1 MAHHDTAV
9 ALLVAAT
16 SALALAG
23 CAPLPPNDP
32 TVTLRDTTAEDAEA
46 EADAPDPAP
55 TAAPKPIGPLTW
67 VSSDAAAVAQSKAE
81 RRPMIVHV
89 AAEWCAAC
97 KRMAT
102 ETFRDPQVQAQA
114 GRFVALRIDA
124 TNEDD
129 PQLDA
134 VLAKYEVIGVP
145 TLILFDSKG
154 HEQRRFTDF
163 IPPEKLL
170 GEIAGVR

>member
-9 ALLVAAT
+9 ALLFAAT
-16 SALALAG
+16 SALTFVA
-23 CAPLPPNDP
+23 CAPLPANDP
-32 TVTLRDTTAEDAEA
+32 TVTLRDTTAEDADA
-46 EADAPDPAP
+46 EPDAPDPAP
-55 TAAPKPIGPLTW
+55 TAAPKPPAVLTW
-67 VSSDAAAVAQSKAE
+67 VSNEPAAVAQSKAE
-81 RRPMIVHV
+81 RRPMLVQV
-89 AAEWCAAC
+89 DASWCAAC
-97 KRMAT
+97 NRMLT

-129 PQLDA
+129 PQLNA

-163 IPPEKLL
+163 IPPERLL
-170 GEIAGVR
+170 GEIASVR